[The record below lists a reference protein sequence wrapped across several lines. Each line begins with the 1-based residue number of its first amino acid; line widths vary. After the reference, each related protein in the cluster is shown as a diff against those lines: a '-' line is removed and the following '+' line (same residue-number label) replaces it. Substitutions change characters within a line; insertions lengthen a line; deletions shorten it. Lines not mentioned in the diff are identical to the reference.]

1 MLPLKSLLPF
11 AAALTLY
18 GCAAHPNYSIQR
30 SADYFMDH
38 PEFTHGK
45 AIDCMAAA
53 TLEVMREDLSTEE
66 SAARRTELL
75 SADPQCVAARR
86 SYYALGRAGKLE
98 KITQS
103 DIVERMHERL
113 LEDPELTRILSL
125 QCYQE
130 AWKTIQKEHVPRVYV
145 SNRLEELLASSPR
158 CTLASTAYEEL
169 KEKGKLADFEQNE
182 LSGEWEPDKG
192 IGGWGPEEEMDDWN
206 FDKKD
211 EDSWGEDNW

>member
-1 MLPLKSLLPF
+1 MLPLKSLLPL
-11 AAALTLY
+11 AAVLTLC

-30 SADYFMDH
+30 STDYFMDH

-53 TLEVMREDLSTEE
+53 TLEVMREDLSTED
-66 SAARRTELL
+66 SAARRAELL

-86 SYYALGRAGKLE
+86 SYYALGRAGKLK

-103 DIVERMHERL
+103 DIAIRMHERL
-113 LEDPELTRILSL
+113 LEDPKLTRILSL

-169 KEKGKLADFEQNE
+169 KEEGKLAGFEQNE

>member
-1 MLPLKSLLPF
+1 M
-11 AAALTLY
+11 
-18 GCAAHPNYSIQR
+18 G
-30 SADYFMDH
+30 H

-45 AIDCMAAA
+45 TIDCMATA

-66 SAARRTELL
+66 SAARRRSELL
-75 SADPQCVAARR
+75 SADPQCDAARR

-103 DIVERMHERL
+103 DIAMRMHEHL
-113 LEDPELTRILSL
+113 LEDPQLTRTLSL

-130 AWKTIQKEHVPRVYV
+130 AWKTIQKEHVPSVYI

-169 KEKGKLADFEQNE
+169 KEKGKLASFEQSE
-182 LSGEWEPDKG
+182 LSGEWQPDKG
-192 IGGWGPEEEMDDWN
+192 IGDWGPEEEMDDWN
-206 FDKKD
+206 FDKKED
-211 EDSWGEDNW
+211 DSWGEDNW